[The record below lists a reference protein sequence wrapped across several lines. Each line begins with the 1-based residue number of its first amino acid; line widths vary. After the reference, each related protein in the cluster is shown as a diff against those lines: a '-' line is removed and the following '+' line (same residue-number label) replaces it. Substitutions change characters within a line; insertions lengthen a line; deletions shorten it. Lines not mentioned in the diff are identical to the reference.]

1 MTITTNLLKELF
13 AQLDEP
19 YTGEALFDC
28 MNDLVFF
35 IKNRRGEYVV
45 VNQEMV
51 LRCGRREKRELLGRN
66 ADEVYPPPLGQSYRA
81 QDEAI
86 IKTGQPMLNQLE
98 LQIYHTGVRGWCLT
112 YKLPLHGRDKSVVG
126 LMGISKDLQAP
137 NESGADFARL
147 AKAVDQIQNHFG
159 EPLKIP
165 ELATLA
171 GFSTYQFDQR
181 MRRVFRLTPG
191 QFILKVR
198 MDEALRRLRKT
209 MDPLTQIAFDCGYS
223 DQSAF
228 TRQFHQT
235 VGLSPGEFRQAS
247 MPK

>member
-1 MTITTNLLKELF
+1 MIATTNLLKELF
-13 AQLDEP
+13 NQLEEP

-51 LRCGRREKRELLGRN
+51 LRCGRREKQELLGRN

-86 IKTGQPMLNQLE
+86 IKTGQPLLNQLE

-112 YKLPLHGRDKSVVG
+112 YKLPLHAPDKSVIG
-126 LMGISKDLQAP
+126 LVGISKDLQSP
-137 NESGADFARL
+137 NETGEDFARL
-147 AKAVDQIQNHFG
+147 AKAVDQIQSHYG

-165 ELATLA
+165 ELAALA

-181 MRRVFRLTPG
+181 MRRVFQLTPG

-198 MDEALRRLRKT
+198 MDAAMRQLRGT
-209 MDPLTQIAFDCGYS
+209 MDPVAEIAMGCGYS

-228 TRQFHQT
+228 TRQFHLT
-235 VGLSPGEFRQAS
+235 VGLSPGEFRRATI
-247 MPK
+247 PK